1 MKKVSIASL
10 IIAIVLML
18 CSIAVTFIGFVYMN
32 GARVVKHV
40 STYGNMRTSYYT
52 TQSLGNY
59 SIGMIIVGG
68 FLFLGGVLFLILA
81 ANTFVPAEPKKCC
94 HKEEKAKEVK
104 QAKTVEEAPKAEEC
118 TCRKECEEPAEPEE
132 EAPAEEPSEE
142 ETPEPEA
149 EAQGEPV

>member
-1 MKKVSIASL
+1 MKKVSLVSL

-18 CSIAVTFIGFVYMN
+18 CSIAVTFIGFAYMN
-32 GARVVKHV
+32 GARVVRHV

-52 TQSLGNY
+52 TESLGNF

-81 ANTFVPAEPKKCC
+81 ANTFVPAEPKRCC
-94 HKEEKAKEVK
+94 HKKEKAGEVK
-104 QAKTVEEAPKAEEC
+104 QAKSSEEVPEAEQCACE
-118 TCRKECEEPAEPEE
+118 KECEEP
-132 EAPAEEPSEE
+132 SGE

-149 EAQGEPV
+149 EAQDEPV